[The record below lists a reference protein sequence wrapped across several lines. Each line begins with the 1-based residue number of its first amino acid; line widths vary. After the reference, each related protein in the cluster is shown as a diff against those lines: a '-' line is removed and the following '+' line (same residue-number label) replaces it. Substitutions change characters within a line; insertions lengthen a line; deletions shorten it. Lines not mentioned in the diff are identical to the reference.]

1 MHSSKIRRLTLY
13 RRAIPDLLVGT
24 SGSLPPVV
32 LISIALCTCLVTAL
46 AALVP
51 VESRVLNHTEN
62 RVLPNK

>member
-1 MHSSKIRRLTLY
+1 MHSSSIRRLTLY

-32 LISIALCTCLVTAL
+32 LISIALCACLVTAL
-46 AALVP
+46 AVLVP
-51 VESRVLNHTEN
+51 VESQVLIHTEN

>member
-1 MHSSKIRRLTLY
+1 MHSSKILPVTLY
-13 RRAIPDLLVGT
+13 RRAIPDLFVGT

-32 LISIALCTCLVTAL
+32 LTSIALCAYLVTAL

>member
-1 MHSSKIRRLTLY
+1 MHSSKILPVTLY
-13 RRAIPDLLVGT
+13 RRAIPDLFVGT

-62 RVLPNK
+62 SVLPNK